1 MRTRTIEASVVD
13 APRPTRNLTPA
24 AELAAKGVIR
34 YPGESDARDQRRAS
48 TRLLVEEIEL
58 RRKLED
64 VARHRRSLPE
74 GPVVEKDYVFA
85 GQARRGR
92 DLADLF
98 EDTDTLVVYCWMY
111 GPERE
116 RPCPMCTQF
125 LGPLAANAADC
136 ASAIALAVVARSP
149 AARLYD
155 FARRARSGATCRCS
169 ATRPSSS
176 AATMARWTD
185 EGDWPAYHVFTKKD
199 GTIRHFYGAEFTG
212 EMADPGQDPRGA
224 PEMSPLWNVLDTTPA
239 GRGTDWYP
247 KIDYD

>member
-1 MRTRTIEASVVD
+1 MAEAD
-13 APRPTRNLTPA
+13 PNLTPV

-34 YPGESDARDQRRAS
+34 YPGESEAYRAARNA
-48 TRLLVEEIEL
+48 LLVEEIEL

-64 VARHRRSLPE
+64 VARHRRNLPE
-74 GPVVEKDYVFA
+74 GAVVEKDYVFE
-85 GQARRGR
+85 GKHG
-92 DLADLF
+92 DVHLADLF
-98 EDTDTLVVYCWMY
+98 EGHDTLVVYCWMY

-125 LGPLAANAADC
+125 LGPLAANAADLRQRV
-136 ASAIALAVVARSP
+136 ALAVVARSP

-155 FARRARSGATCRCS
+155 FAAERGWRDLPLFCDTTEQFGRDHGA
-169 ATRPSSS
+169 
-176 AATMARWTD
+176 WTD
-185 EGDWPAYHVFTKKD
+185 GGDWPAYQVFTEKD
-199 GTIRHFYGAEFTG
+199 GIIRHFYGAELTG